1 MWCTF
6 DILILN
12 VVFYNYITNRFSFQV
27 YLGKIFARMLEVQ
40 IRYIQF
46 VLTTSIFVGL
56 LMDNVQLLTAV
67 FVGLIL
73 VWQLEMLVG
82 QLRLD
87 TKEYRLILIF
97 ISLSFLPVVF
107 NILSETTI
115 EALFYIALLAVP
127 ILGVLFLDLNIFKLG
142 NLLFSTII
150 SMAVI
155 HFIVSQFFQD
165 SITYLTYLFLLL
177 FFIKTIATLFNVQF
191 SNFQY
196 FFDFFAAFIVFVG
209 ISSFYD
215 YKITHIV
222 LAGLATALFCVL
234 INFLILKIRFES
246 EYTNELS
253 TQVYLYDYLVG
264 FLLSLYFVDAINI
277 VNGLF

>member
-97 ISLSFLPVVF
+97 ISLTFLPVVF

-115 EALFYIALLAVP
+115 EALFYIVLLAVP

-196 FFDFFAAFIVFVG
+196 FFDFFAALIVFVG

>member
-46 VLTTSIFVGL
+46 VLTTSIFIGL

-115 EALFYIALLAVP
+115 EALFYIVLLTVP

-150 SMAVI
+150 SMSVI
-155 HFIVSQFFQD
+155 HFIVSQSFQD
-165 SITYLTYLFLLL
+165 SIPYLTYLFLLL

-209 ISSFYD
+209 ISSFYN
-215 YKITHIV
+215 YKITHIF

>member
-46 VLTTSIFVGL
+46 VLTTSIFIGL

-115 EALFYIALLAVP
+115 EALFYIVLLTVP

-150 SMAVI
+150 SMSVI

-215 YKITHIV
+215 YKITHIF

>member
-46 VLTTSIFVGL
+46 VLTTSIFIGL

-115 EALFYIALLAVP
+115 ETLFYIVLLAVP

-150 SMAVI
+150 SMSVI

-215 YKITHIV
+215 YKITHIF

-253 TQVYLYDYLVG
+253 TQVYLYDYLVS

>member
-97 ISLSFLPVVF
+97 ISLTFLPVVF

-115 EALFYIALLAVP
+115 ETLFYIVLLVVP

-215 YKITHIV
+215 YKITHIF

>member
-27 YLGKIFARMLEVQ
+27 YPGKIFARMLEVQ

-46 VLTTSIFVGL
+46 VLTTAIFVGL

-97 ISLSFLPVVF
+97 ISLTFLPVVF

-115 EALFYIALLAVP
+115 EALFYIVLLAVP
-127 ILGVLFLDLNIFKLG
+127 ILGVFIFRFKYFQIGESLIFNHNIDG
-142 NLLFSTII
+142 
-150 SMAVI
+150 
-155 HFIVSQFFQD
+155 
-165 SITYLTYLFLLL
+165 
-177 FFIKTIATLFNVQF
+177 
-191 SNFQY
+191 SN
-196 FFDFFAAFIVFVG
+196 
-209 ISSFYD
+209 SFYSFT
-215 YKITHIV
+215 I
-222 LAGLATALFCVL
+222 FS
-234 INFLILKIRFES
+234 R
-246 EYTNELS
+246 
-253 TQVYLYDYLVG
+253 
-264 FLLSLYFVDAINI
+264 
-277 VNGLF
+277 

>member
-56 LMDNVQLLTAV
+56 LIDNVQLLTAV

-73 VWQLEMLVG
+73 VWQIEMLVG
-82 QLRLD
+82 QLRID

-97 ISLSFLPVVF
+97 ISLTFLPVVF
-107 NILSETTI
+107 SILSETTI
-115 EALFYIALLAVP
+115 ETLFYIVLLAVP
-127 ILGVLFLDLNIFKLG
+127 IFGVLFLDLNIFKLG

-150 SMAVI
+150 SMSVI

-215 YKITHIV
+215 YKITHIF

>member
-1 MWCTF
+1 MF
-6 DILILN
+6 N
-12 VVFYNYITNRFSFQV
+12 NYITNHFSFQA

-46 VLTTSIFVGL
+46 VLTTSIFIGL

-82 QLRLD
+82 QIRLD

-115 EALFYIALLAVP
+115 EALFYIVLLAVP
-127 ILGVLFLDLNIFKLG
+127 ILGVMFLDLNIFKLG

-165 SITYLTYLFLLL
+165 SISYLTYLFLLL

>member
-56 LMDNVQLLTAV
+56 LIDNVQLLTAV

-73 VWQLEMLVG
+73 VWQIEMLVG
-82 QLRLD
+82 QLRID

-97 ISLSFLPVVF
+97 ISLTFLPVVF

-115 EALFYIALLAVP
+115 EALFYIVLLAVP
-127 ILGVLFLDLNIFKLG
+127 IFGVLFLDLNIFKLG

-150 SMAVI
+150 SMSVI

-165 SITYLTYLFLLL
+165 SIAYLTYLFLLL
-177 FFIKTIATLFNVQF
+177 FFIKTIATLFNIQF

-209 ISSFYD
+209 ISSFYN
-215 YKITHIV
+215 YKITHIF

>member
-1 MWCTF
+1 
-6 DILILN
+6 
-12 VVFYNYITNRFSFQV
+12 VFNNYITNRFSFQA
-27 YLGKIFARMLEVQ
+27 YPGKIFARMLEVQ

-56 LMDNVQLLTAV
+56 LMNNIQLLTAV

-73 VWQLEMLVG
+73 VWQLEMLSG

-97 ISLSFLPVVF
+97 ISLTFLPVVF
-107 NILSETTI
+107 NILSESNI
-115 EALFYIALLAVP
+115 ETLLYLVLLTVPLLAV
-127 ILGVLFLDLNIFKLG
+127 LVRDLNIFKLG

-150 SMAVI
+150 SMTVI
-155 HFIVSQFFQD
+155 HFILMQYFQD
-165 SITYLTYLFLLL
+165 NIMYFTYLFLLL

-196 FFDFFAAFIVFVG
+196 FFNFFAAFTVFVG
-209 ISSFYD
+209 VSSFYN
-215 YKITHIV
+215 YNISYV
-222 LAGLATALFCVL
+222 LLAAVTTSLFTVL
-234 INFLILKIRFES
+234 INFIILKLRFEG
-246 EYTNELS
+246 ELINELS
-253 TQVYLYDYLVG
+253 TQVYLYDYLVA

>member
-1 MWCTF
+1 
-6 DILILN
+6 
-12 VVFYNYITNRFSFQV
+12 
-27 YLGKIFARMLEVQ
+27 MLEVQ

-56 LMDNVQLLTAV
+56 LIDNVQLLTAV

-73 VWQLEMLVG
+73 VWQIEMLVG
-82 QLRLD
+82 QLRID

-97 ISLSFLPVVF
+97 ISLTFLPVVF
-107 NILSETTI
+107 SILSETTI
-115 EALFYIALLAVP
+115 EALFYIVLLAVP
-127 ILGVLFLDLNIFKLG
+127 IFGVLFLDLNIFKLG

-150 SMAVI
+150 SMSVI
-155 HFIVSQFFQD
+155 HFIVSQSFQD
-165 SITYLTYLFLLL
+165 SIPYLTYLFLLL

-209 ISSFYD
+209 ISSFYN
-215 YKITHIV
+215 YKITHIF
-222 LAGLATALFCVL
+222 LAGLTTALFCVL

>member
-1 MWCTF
+1 
-6 DILILN
+6 
-12 VVFYNYITNRFSFQV
+12 VFNNYITNHFSFQV

-46 VLTTSIFVGL
+46 VLTASIFAGL
-56 LMDNVQLLTAV
+56 IIDNTQLLTAV

-73 VWQLEMLVG
+73 VWQLEMLSG
-82 QLRLD
+82 QLRVD

-97 ISLSFLPVVF
+97 ITLTFLPVAF
-107 NILSETTI
+107 NILSESRI
-115 EALFYIALLAVP
+115 EVLFYIVLIAVP
-127 ILGVLFLDLNIFKLG
+127 VLAILFLDLNIFKLG

-150 SMAVI
+150 SMSVI

-165 SITYLTYLFLLL
+165 NIMYLTYLFLLL
-177 FFIKTIATLFNVQF
+177 FFIKTIATLFNIQF

-209 ISSFYD
+209 VSSFYS
-215 YKITHIV
+215 YTFTYV
-222 LAGLATALFCVL
+222 LLAGLATSVFCVL
-234 INFLILKIRFES
+234 ANFLILKIRFES
-246 EYTNELS
+246 EYINELT
-253 TQVYLYDYLVG
+253 TQVYLYDYLVA
-264 FLLSLYFVDAINI
+264 FLLSLFFVDAINL

>member
-97 ISLSFLPVVF
+97 ISLTFLPVVF

-115 EALFYIALLAVP
+115 EALFYMVLLAVP

-215 YKITHIV
+215 YKITHIF

>member
-56 LMDNVQLLTAV
+56 LIDNVQLLTAV

-73 VWQLEMLVG
+73 VWQIEMLVG
-82 QLRLD
+82 QLRID

-97 ISLSFLPVVF
+97 ISLTFLPVVF

-115 EALFYIALLAVP
+115 EALFYIVLLAVP
-127 ILGVLFLDLNIFKLG
+127 IFGVLFLDLNIFKLG

-150 SMAVI
+150 SMSVI

-165 SITYLTYLFLLL
+165 SIAYLTYLFLLL

-209 ISSFYD
+209 ISSFYN
-215 YKITHIV
+215 YKITHIF

>member
-46 VLTTSIFVGL
+46 VLTTSIFIGL

-97 ISLSFLPVVF
+97 ISLTFLPVVF

-196 FFDFFAAFIVFVG
+196 FFDFFAALIVFVG
-209 ISSFYD
+209 ISSFYN

>member
-1 MWCTF
+1 
-6 DILILN
+6 LILN

-97 ISLSFLPVVF
+97 ISLTFLPVVF

-115 EALFYIALLAVP
+115 ETLFYIVLLAVP

-215 YKITHIV
+215 YKITHIF

>member
-97 ISLSFLPVVF
+97 ISLTFLPVVF

-115 EALFYIALLAVP
+115 ETLFYIVLLAVP

-150 SMAVI
+150 SIAVI

-215 YKITHIV
+215 YKITHIF

>member
-56 LMDNVQLLTAV
+56 LLDNVQLLTAV
-67 FVGLIL
+67 FAGLIL

-115 EALFYIALLAVP
+115 EALFYIVLLAVP

-215 YKITHIV
+215 YKITHIF

>member
-56 LMDNVQLLTAV
+56 LIDNVQLLTAV

-73 VWQLEMLVG
+73 VWQIEMLVG
-82 QLRLD
+82 QLRID

-97 ISLSFLPVVF
+97 ISLTFLPVVF
-107 NILSETTI
+107 SILSETTI
-115 EALFYIALLAVP
+115 EALFYIVLLAVP
-127 ILGVLFLDLNIFKLG
+127 IFGVLFLDLSIFKLG

-150 SMAVI
+150 SMSVI
-155 HFIVSQFFQD
+155 YFIVSQFFQE
-165 SITYLTYLFLLL
+165 SITYLSYLFLLL

-215 YKITHIV
+215 YNITHIF
-222 LAGLATALFCVL
+222 LAGLTTALFCVL

>member
-97 ISLSFLPVVF
+97 ISLTFLPVVF

-115 EALFYIALLAVP
+115 EALFYIVLLVVP

-215 YKITHIV
+215 YKITHIL